1 MRTLDIGGDKDLPY
15 FPIDEANPFLGWRG
29 IRVTLD
35 HPEVLMVQLRAMLRA
50 SQGLDN
56 LQVLL
61 PMVTNVSEVDDA
73 LRLLERAISELGEE
87 GVSVARP
94 RVGVMI
100 EVPATLY
107 QLEALARRV
116 DFFSVGSNDLTQYLL
131 AVDRNNP
138 RVAELY
144 DACHPAVLSALS
156 RLAVESRELGVPA
169 SVCGELAGDPAGA
182 LLLMGM
188 GFEALSMN
196 APSLPKVRAAVRR
209 VSLEAA
215 QQLVE
220 DTLLLDCPWRCVVIW
235 TTAWESGN
243 WVTCCR
249 RRIELTRRSR
259 AVIHGV
265 RESRL
270 SPARCPVGRSAAR
283 RCRNDRCCAIRARWW
298 LACRSRCR

>member
-1 MRTLDIGGDKDLPY
+1 
-15 FPIDEANPFLGWRG
+15 
-29 IRVTLD
+29 
-35 HPEVLMVQLRAMLRA
+35 
-50 SQGLDN
+50 
-56 LQVLL
+56 
-61 PMVTNVSEVDDA
+61 MVTNVGEVDDA

-87 GVSVARP
+87 GVTVARP

-107 QLEALARRV
+107 QLGALAKRV

-144 DACHPAVLSALS
+144 DACHPAVLSALAQ
-156 RLAVESRELGVPA
+156 LAAEARALEVPA

-209 VSLEAA
+209 VSLAA
-215 QQLVE
+215 AKQLVE
-220 DTLLLDCPWRCVVIW
+220 DTLRLDSPLEVRRHLDRCMGEW
-235 TTAWESGN
+235 QLS
-243 WVTCCR
+243 TCCR
-249 RRIELTRRSR
+249 RRIESGQRPVAGS
-259 AVIHGV
+259 VQG
-265 RESRL
+265 RESVVAR
-270 SPARCPVGRSAAR
+270 PASRPGGRSAAR
-283 RCRNDRCCAIRARWW
+283 RSRNGHLHAIRARRWP
-298 LACRSRCR
+298 LCHSPGR